1 MEPAFQRLFTVEEAN
16 ALLPSLRK
24 ILDDVALHRDALR
37 ERPLTCN
44 LSWRPQSGTAVVR
57 LAPEYGVEAYNLYL
71 AIGRISELGVVL
83 KDLNMGLLDFP
94 HEREGRVVFLCWH
107 PPEERLSTGTTS
119 MPATPAADHSEDFA
133 RSPTTRQKSL
143 RYGRGREGLRHRPG
157 PTLAGRHRARR
168 RRTRSKLAGREDS
181 RTEDHVRR
189 RGKMNRSIRE
199 VGGAV
204 LAVSQFTLLADTRKG
219 KRPSFVGAAPPE
231 EATRLFDHFCDRL
244 RATGVHPVETGR
256 FGAMMDVS
264 LVNDGPV
271 TIVLER

>member
-1 MEPAFQRLFTVEEAN
+1 MSDEE
-16 ALLPSLRK
+16 
-24 ILDDVALHRDALR
+24 
-37 ERPLTCN
+37 
-44 LSWRPQSGTAVVR
+44 
-57 LAPEYGVEAYNLYL
+57 
-71 AIGRISELGVVL
+71 
-83 KDLNMGLLDFP
+83 
-94 HEREGRVVFLCWH
+94 
-107 PPEERLSTGTTS
+107 
-119 MPATPAADHSEDFA
+119 
-133 RSPTTRQKSL
+133 
-143 RYGRGREGLRHRPG
+143 
-157 PTLAGRHRARR
+157 
-168 RRTRSKLAGREDS
+168 
-181 RTEDHVRR
+181 
-189 RGKMNRSIRE
+189 GKMNRSIRE